1 MMTVSAPSHAKGED
15 AGAALPLS
23 GIRVVEMSHMVMGP
37 SCGMVLSQLGADVV
51 KVEPLGG
58 DKTRQ
63 LKGMGI
69 SFFPL
74 FSRGKSSVE
83 LDLASAEGQADFHA
97 LLRDADVFIENFK
110 DDTVAK
116 LGLDAKRLAA
126 RYPDLIICSH
136 KGFLSGPYEHR
147 PALDE
152 VVQMMTGLAY
162 MTGSRE
168 QPLRA
173 GASVNDIMGG
183 LFGVIG
189 ILAALLDRS
198 KGGRGAEVRV
208 GLFENCLF
216 IVAQHLVQYQLTGL
230 PVQPMSQRAHAW
242 PVYDIFETA
251 DHERLFVA
259 VTTDS
264 AWKAFCTTFG
274 LDVLLEDST
283 LQTVSE
289 RIAARDRTVPII
301 AACLRGYP
309 IMELEQALDALSI
322 PFARIS
328 APEDML
334 QDPHVLRPGGLVT
347 AMLPD
352 GSSVR
357 IPSLP
362 FEYNGRIMSR
372 DTAVE
377 PLGAQNGA
385 LLAAGTEQ
393 A

>member
-1 MMTVSAPSHAKGED
+1 MTAPAQPNVAGKD
-15 AGAALPLS
+15 AAEALPLS

-37 SCGMVLSQLGADVV
+37 SCGMVLSQLGANVV

-58 DKTRQ
+58 DKTRE
-63 LKGMGI
+63 LKGMGV

-83 LDLASAEGQADFHA
+83 LDLGSAEGQASLNQ
-97 LLRDADVFIENFK
+97 LLSDADVFIENFK

-116 LGLDAKRLAA
+116 LGLDAPSLAA

-168 QPLRA
+168 RPLRA

-189 ILAALLDRS
+189 ILAALLDRG
-198 KGGRGAEVRV
+198 KGKRGAEVRV

-230 PVQPMSQRAHAW
+230 PVQPMSQRTHAW

-251 DHERLFVA
+251 DQERLFVA

-264 AWKAFCTTFG
+264 AWKAFCKTFG
-274 LDVLLEDST
+274 LDVLLEDPN
-283 LQTVSE
+283 LQSVSE

-301 AACLRGYP
+301 AGHLRAYE
-309 IMELEQALDALSI
+309 ISELEQALDALSI
-322 PFARIS
+322 PFARIN

-334 QDPHVLRPGGLVT
+334 SDPHVLRPGGLVT
-347 AMLPD
+347 AELPD
-352 GSSVR
+352 GNRVR

-362 FEYNGRIMSR
+362 FEYNGRIMSHN
-372 DTAVE
+372 TKVE
-377 PLGAQNGA
+377 PLGAQNCE
-385 LLAAGTEQ
+385 LSVAAEP
-393 A
+393 AE

>member
-1 MMTVSAPSHAKGED
+1 MSTAGSTSAFKS
-15 AGAALPLS
+15 GARDLPLS
-23 GIRVVEMSHMVMGP
+23 GVRVVEMSHMVMGP
-37 SCGMVLSQLGADVV
+37 SCGMVLSQLGADVI
-51 KVEPLGG
+51 KVEPIGG
-58 DKTRQ
+58 DKTRH

-74 FSRGKSSVE
+74 FSRGKESIELDTSSVSGQAE
-83 LDLASAEGQADFHA
+83 LDR
-97 LLRDADVFIENFK
+97 LLSSADVFIENFK
-110 DDTVAK
+110 DGTVAT
-116 LGLDAKRLAA
+116 LGLDAATLRS

-168 QPLRA
+168 RPLRA

-189 ILAALLDRS
+189 ILAALLDRRS
-198 KGGRGAEVRV
+198 GKGGAEVRV

-216 IVAQHLVQYQLTGL
+216 IVAQHLVQYQLTGV
-230 PVQPMSQRAHAW
+230 PVPPMSERMHAW

-259 VTTDS
+259 VTTDTS
-264 AWKAFCTTFG
+264 WTAFCKTFDLEELL
-274 LDVLLEDST
+274 LDPG

-289 RIAARDRTVPII
+289 RIAARERTIPVI
-301 AACLRGYP
+301 AAQLRTKP
-309 IMELEQALDALSI
+309 LSSLEAELDALSI

-334 QDPHVLRPGGLVT
+334 NDPHVLRSGGLVS
-347 AMLPD
+347 AELPD
-352 GSSVR
+352 GTVVR

-362 FEYNGRIMSR
+362 IEFNGRAMSH
-372 DTAVE
+372 DTAV
-377 PLGAQNGA
+377 PALGSRDNAQSMGA
-385 LLAAGTEQ
+385 ALG
-393 A
+393 